1 MNIRN
6 KRLSIRKGR
15 DNWRALNELDTKS
28 FGFKVEGPNT
38 YIWTNN
44 NATASGIIALKDK
57 VEDGRCFKVKAKS
70 YELFQGSW
78 FVTHENGDIYYL
90 NGCEVTVP
98 YFNKHGYEAYLV
110 KGNDVVYKKAKQG
123 DYLTPH
129 LCFGF
134 AVICKSFLDYLRKE
148 IEYDTKNY
156 GKTEAAKSQAT
167 YELEQIEAYINHTGV
182 KIWHTHAN
190 F

>member
-6 KRLSIRKGR
+6 KRLAIRKGR
-15 DNWRALNELDTKS
+15 DTWRALSALDTKS
-28 FGFKVEGPNT
+28 FGFKVEGPDT
-38 YIWTNN
+38 YIWTNK
-44 NATASGIIALKDK
+44 NATPSGIIAVKDMVDDK
-57 VEDGRCFKVKAKS
+57 RCYKVKAKS

-78 FVTHENGDIYYL
+78 FVKHENGDIYYL

-110 KGNDVVYKKAKQG
+110 KGNHVKYKKAKQG
-123 DYLTPH
+123 DYKIPH

-134 AVICKSFLDYLRKE
+134 AVVCTSFLDYLRKE
-148 IEYDTKNY
+148 IELDRKNY
-156 GKTEAAKSQAT
+156 GDQAAKESQAT

-182 KIWHTHAN
+182 KI
-190 F
+190 

>member
-6 KRLSIRKGR
+6 KKLAIRKGR
-15 DNWRALNELDTKS
+15 DNWNALSALHNKS
-28 FGFKVEGPNT
+28 FGFKVEGPDT
-38 YIWTNN
+38 YIWTNK
-44 NATASGIIALKDK
+44 NATPSGIIAVKDMDDDK
-57 VEDGRCFKVKAKS
+57 RCYKVKAKS

-134 AVICKSFLDYLRKE
+134 SVVCKSFLDYLRKE
-148 IEYDTKNY
+148 IEIDKKESWYETDS
-156 GKTEAAKSQAT
+156 SQAT
-167 YELEQIEAYINHTGV
+167 YELEQIEAYINHTGI
-182 KIWHTHAN
+182 KL
-190 F
+190 

>member
-1 MNIRN
+1 MNVRN
-6 KRLSIRKGR
+6 KKLAIRRGR
-15 DNWRALNELDTKS
+15 DNWRALHALDTKS

-38 YIWTNN
+38 YVWTNN
-44 NATASGIIALKDK
+44 NARPSGIIAVKDM
-57 VEDGRCFKVKAKS
+57 VEDGRCYKVMAKS

-78 FVTHENGDIYYL
+78 FVTHLNGDVFYL

-129 LCFGF
+129 LCYGF
-134 AVICKSFLDYLRKE
+134 AVICKTFLDYLRKE
-148 IEYDTKNY
+148 IECDRKEY
-156 GKTEAAKSQAT
+156 GDKAAEESQAT
-167 YELEQIEAYINHTGV
+167 YELEQIEAYIKATNLV
-182 KIWHTHAN
+182 ID
-190 F
+190 